1 MACGADK
8 LPLVS
13 HGAAATQCPRR
24 RQGSIAGRAV
34 PRLLLKEHRPLD
46 AMPTLR
52 ERRGSSKAI
61 AGFRWALSTLGCA
74 VPSAVDALIGAS
86 GHWCPWGLWMLED
99 ACGAS
104 GLLVGRLL

>member
-1 MACGADK
+1 VRTAASR
-8 LPLVS
+8 LNRRAS
-13 HGAAATQCPRR
+13 GAASVA
-24 RQGSIAGRAV
+24 QGASPARCHAD
-34 PRLLLKEHRPLD
+34 D
-46 AMPTLR
+46 A
-52 ERRGSSKAI
+52 ERSSKAI